1 MPVTKSTFGEY
12 ELYTIKNSSG
22 AYVRIASLGAAV
34 QSIVVPNRN
43 GAPTDVVLGY
53 DTPGEYLRND
63 GYFGAFVGRYANRI
77 ANAAFMLNGREYKIS
92 ANEGKNTLHGGNGLS
107 KRRFTE
113 TAVGENALTLGISDP
128 DGGDGFPGKV
138 EARVTYEFSEDNE
151 LSISYEAV
159 SDADTYLNLTNHS
172 YFNLSGRGDIIDH
185 ELMINSDGYLPV
197 DEELIPTGEVC
208 SVSDTKF
215 DFRKMRRIENGFYD
229 HCFVLSGSEPCARL
243 VSKESGIAMTLAT
256 DMPAVQFYAGGATG
270 LRLGKGGAVYGKN
283 SACALKRSIIPTAR
297 TIPSSR
303 LRFCAPGSD
312 IFQKR
317 AISSQYAEKS
327 THPGAFFSP
336 MLSSTPCPA
345 ESPCSDMPRYSARH
359 ARLRVLSRLFRL
371 RVMRTAPG

>member
-43 GAPTDVVLGY
+43 GVPTDVVLGY

-77 ANAAFMLNGREYKIS
+77 SNASFVLNGREYKIS

-113 TAVGENALTLGISDP
+113 IAVGENALTLGISDP

-138 EARVTYEFSEDNE
+138 DVRVTYEFSEDNE
-151 LSISYEAV
+151 LSISYEAT

-172 YFNLSGRGDIIDH
+172 YFNLSGRGDILDH
-185 ELMINSDGYLPV
+185 ELLINADGYLPV

-208 SVSDTKF
+208 SVSDTKS
-215 DFRKMRRIENGFYD
+215 DFRKMRKIENGFYD

-283 SACALKRSIIPTAR
+283 SGLCLETQYYPDSPNHPEFPSALLRAGEKYYSKTSYKFSI
-297 TIPSSR
+297 
-303 LRFCAPGSD
+303 C
-312 IFQKR
+312 
-317 AISSQYAEKS
+317 
-327 THPGAFFSP
+327 
-336 MLSSTPCPA
+336 
-345 ESPCSDMPRYSARH
+345 
-359 ARLRVLSRLFRL
+359 
-371 RVMRTAPG
+371 

>member
-43 GAPTDVVLGY
+43 GVPTDVALGY
-53 DTPGEYLRND
+53 DTPDEYLSND

-77 ANAAFMLNGREYKIS
+77 SNASFVLNGREYKIS

-113 TAVGENALTLGISDP
+113 IAVGENALTLGISDP
-128 DGGDGFPGKV
+128 NGGDGFPGKV
-138 EARVTYEFSEDNE
+138 DVRVTYEFFENNE
-151 LSISYEAV
+151 LSISYEAT

-172 YFNLSGRGDIIDH
+172 YFNLSGRGDILDH
-185 ELMINSDGYLPV
+185 ELLINADGYLPV
-197 DEELIPTGEVC
+197 DEELIPTGEVRA
-208 SVSDTKF
+208 VSGAEF

-229 HCFVLSGSEPCARL
+229 HCFVLSGNEPCARL

-270 LRLGKGGAVYGKN
+270 LRLGKSGAIYGKN
-283 SACALKRSIIPTAR
+283 SGLCLETQYYPDSPNHPEFPSALLRAGEKYYSKTSYKFSI
-297 TIPSSR
+297 
-303 LRFCAPGSD
+303 C
-312 IFQKR
+312 
-317 AISSQYAEKS
+317 
-327 THPGAFFSP
+327 
-336 MLSSTPCPA
+336 
-345 ESPCSDMPRYSARH
+345 
-359 ARLRVLSRLFRL
+359 
-371 RVMRTAPG
+371 

>member
-43 GAPTDVVLGY
+43 GVPTDVALGY

-77 ANAAFMLNGREYKIS
+77 SNASFVLNGREYKIS

-113 TAVGENALTLGISDP
+113 IAVGENALTLGISDP

-138 EARVTYEFSEDNE
+138 DVRVTYEFSEDNE

-172 YFNLSGRGDIIDH
+172 YFNLSGRGDILDH
-185 ELMINSDGYLPV
+185 ELLINADGYLPV
-197 DEELIPTGEVC
+197 DEELIPTGEVRA
-208 SVSDTKF
+208 VSGAEF

-229 HCFVLSGSEPCARL
+229 HCFVLSGNEPCARL
-243 VSKESGIAMTLAT
+243 VSRESGIAMTLAT

-283 SACALKRSIIPTAR
+283 SALCLETQYYPDSPNHPEFPSALLRAGEKYYSKTSYKFSI
-297 TIPSSR
+297 
-303 LRFCAPGSD
+303 C
-312 IFQKR
+312 
-317 AISSQYAEKS
+317 
-327 THPGAFFSP
+327 
-336 MLSSTPCPA
+336 
-345 ESPCSDMPRYSARH
+345 
-359 ARLRVLSRLFRL
+359 
-371 RVMRTAPG
+371 

>member
-1 MPVTKSTFGEY
+1 MAMEKSTFGDY
-12 ELYTIKNSSG
+12 EMYTIKNPSG

-43 GAPTDVVLGY
+43 GVPTDVALGY

-77 ANAAFMLNGREYKIS
+77 SNASFVLNGREYKIS

-113 TAVGENALTLGISDP
+113 IAVGENALTLGISDP

-138 EARVTYEFSEDNE
+138 DVRVTYEFSENNE
-151 LSISYEAV
+151 LSISYEAT

-172 YFNLSGRGDIIDH
+172 YFNLSGRGDILDH
-185 ELMINSDGYLPV
+185 ELLINADGYLPV

-208 SVSDTKF
+208 AVSGAEF

-229 HCFVLSGSEPCARL
+229 HCFVLSGNEPCARL
-243 VSKESGIAMTLAT
+243 VSRESGIAMTLAT

-283 SACALKRSIIPTAR
+283 SGLCLETQYYPDSPNHPEFPSALLRAGEKYYSKTSYKFSI
-297 TIPSSR
+297 
-303 LRFCAPGSD
+303 C
-312 IFQKR
+312 
-317 AISSQYAEKS
+317 
-327 THPGAFFSP
+327 
-336 MLSSTPCPA
+336 
-345 ESPCSDMPRYSARH
+345 
-359 ARLRVLSRLFRL
+359 
-371 RVMRTAPG
+371 

>member
-113 TAVGENALTLGISDP
+113 IAVGENALTLGISDP

-215 DFRKMRRIENGFYD
+215 DFRKMRKLKTAFTI
-229 HCFVLSGSEPCARL
+229 
-243 VSKESGIAMTLAT
+243 T
-256 DMPAVQFYAGGATG
+256 
-270 LRLGKGGAVYGKN
+270 
-283 SACALKRSIIPTAR
+283 AL
-297 TIPSSR
+297 
-303 LRFCAPGSD
+303 C
-312 IFQKR
+312 
-317 AISSQYAEKS
+317 
-327 THPGAFFSP
+327 
-336 MLSSTPCPA
+336 
-345 ESPCSDMPRYSARH
+345 
-359 ARLRVLSRLFRL
+359 
-371 RVMRTAPG
+371 

>member
-1 MPVTKSTFGEY
+1 MAMEKSTFGDY
-12 ELYTIKNSSG
+12 EMYTIKNPSG

-43 GAPTDVVLGY
+43 GVPTDVVLGY

-77 ANAAFMLNGREYKIS
+77 SNASFVLNGREYKIS

-113 TAVGENALTLGISDP
+113 IAVGENALTLGISDP

-151 LSISYEAV
+151 LSISYEAT

-172 YFNLSGRGDIIDH
+172 YFNLSGSGDILDH
-185 ELMINSDGYLPV
+185 ELLINSDGYLPV
-197 DEELIPTGEVC
+197 DEELIPTGEVRA
-208 SVSDTKF
+208 VSGAEF

-229 HCFVLSGSEPCARL
+229 HCFVLSGNEPCARL

-270 LRLGKGGAVYGKN
+270 LRLGKSGAVYGKN
-283 SACALKRSIIPTAR
+283 SGLCLETQYYPDSPNHPEFPSALLRAGEKHYSKTSYKFSI
-297 TIPSSR
+297 
-303 LRFCAPGSD
+303 C
-312 IFQKR
+312 
-317 AISSQYAEKS
+317 
-327 THPGAFFSP
+327 
-336 MLSSTPCPA
+336 
-345 ESPCSDMPRYSARH
+345 
-359 ARLRVLSRLFRL
+359 
-371 RVMRTAPG
+371 

>member
-1 MPVTKSTFGEY
+1 MPVIKSTFGEY

-34 QSIVVPNRN
+34 QSIVIPNRN
-43 GAPTDVVLGY
+43 GVPTDVVLGY

-77 ANAAFMLNGREYKIS
+77 SNASFVLNGREYKIS

-113 TAVGENALTLGISDP
+113 IAVGERALTLGISDP

-138 EARVTYEFSEDNE
+138 DIRVTYEFSGDNE

-172 YFNLSGRGDIIDH
+172 YFNLSGRGDILDH
-185 ELMINSDGYLPV
+185 ELMINADGYLPV
-197 DEELIPTGEVC
+197 DEELIPTGEVRA
-208 SVSDTKF
+208 VPGTEF
-215 DFRKMRRIENGFYD
+215 DFRKTRRIENGFYD
-229 HCFVLSGSEPCARL
+229 HCFVLNGSEPCARL
-243 VSKESGIAMTLAT
+243 VSRESGIAMTLAT

-283 SACALKRSIIPTAR
+283 SGLCLETQYYPDSPNHPEFPSALLRAGEKYYSKTSYKFSI
-297 TIPSSR
+297 
-303 LRFCAPGSD
+303 C
-312 IFQKR
+312 
-317 AISSQYAEKS
+317 
-327 THPGAFFSP
+327 
-336 MLSSTPCPA
+336 
-345 ESPCSDMPRYSARH
+345 
-359 ARLRVLSRLFRL
+359 
-371 RVMRTAPG
+371 